1 MNKILLTGST
11 RFIGSELLRE
21 LSHKNIIFITLRKK
35 IKFIQKIKIK
45 WLSNK
50 ILKEKLF
57 SYKFQK
63 ITTN

>member
-11 RFIGSELLRE
+11 GFIGSDLLRG

-45 WLSNK
+45 IQDIDNLIK
-50 ILKEKLF
+50 K
-57 SYKFQK
+57 
-63 ITTN
+63 

>member
-1 MNKILLTGST
+1 VNKILLTGST
-11 RFIGSELLRE
+11 GFIGSELLRG

-35 IKFIQKIKIK
+35 IKFIQKINIK

-57 SYKFQK
+57 SYKL
-63 ITTN
+63 